1 MLFTIPSFTF
11 IIIIPCTLG
20 DVHQTTHLST
30 CPYCVIS
37 MWSSLCKLVCT
48 FISLY
53 IFSSLNISWN
63 HCWVNIH
70 IYKGHIPRHGSNYV
84 VTWLIG
90 NDLHG
95 SFSHSYTHD
104 VDTYTCLSFI
114 KCVKFTNE
122 MGISPNLHKQGIKGS
137 YKDIMTQTCKERFMC
152 RKNIYQRGEMW
163 TWRLKLHVVINK

>member
-1 MLFTIPSFTF
+1 MCIKP
-11 IIIIPCTLG
+11 P
-20 DVHQTTHLST
+20 T
-30 CPYCVIS
+30 CPRVLIVLFPCGHPCVNLFS
-37 MWSSLCKLVCT
+37 PSYPST
-48 FISLY
+48 
-53 IFSSLNISWN
+53 FSSLNINWN

-70 IYKGHIPRHGSNYV
+70 IYKGCIPKHGSSNV

-90 NDLHG
+90 NDLRG

-104 VDTYTCLSFI
+104 VDNYTCLSFM
-114 KCVKFTNE
+114 KFVKHTNE

-137 YKDIMTQTCKERFMC
+137 YNNLMTQTCKERFMC